1 MKPTDDRAD
10 LVRAG
15 EPARVS
21 HRIDDAG
28 VTASAQHHQPPI
40 AEAEHQRLVVEDQRI
55 GLPAI
60 LRERLMPG
68 KPSLERRLAVNLTGA
83 EHRSVE
89 QKRRLAL
96 LHDREPISSS
106 APRLE
111 TGNSAVS
118 LGKLIRRRP
127 QNSGWIMTGSRIDP
141 RTRTSPSIPV
151 T

>member
-1 MKPTDDRAD
+1 
-10 LVRAG
+10 
-15 EPARVS
+15 
-21 HRIDDAG
+21 
-28 VTASAQHHQPPI
+28 
-40 AEAEHQRLVVEDQRI
+40 
-55 GLPAI
+55 
-60 LRERLMPG
+60 MPG

-83 EHRSVE
+83 EHRSVG

-127 QNSGWIMTGSRIDP
+127 QNSGWIMTAAG
-141 RTRTSPSIPV
+141 
-151 T
+151 